1 MIPDDLVDHY
11 LAKNGFQCPD
21 EGLVVAVRIRLVA
34 VATQK
39 FVADVASERKATNRG
54 TAKAKQEA
62 AKAFNILTVE
72 DISKDL
78 RETIPVAFFSKHI
91 EGKNEQRKAKLRSH
105 ASDKTWKVTIDGR
118 RFTRGWKDF
127 ATAHDLRIGDVIIFR
142 HEGDMVFNVT
152 PFGPSCCEIHYEQ
165 SHLIKE
171 EEFDN
176 NDDDNEN
183 HCRTKSSF
191 SFDYCFV
198 AQVTASNLRLD
209 TLDLPMEA
217 ESSNALNKRCHEMIV
232 VNKEGN
238 SWTVSLR
245 FRESSGSYY
254 IRGGW
259 RRFCRDNRRKIG
271 DLMVFNLV
279 GDGKTSPMICICPEE
294 ECSELVRKAKRR
306 SKWVASSSSRRNRFV
321 TISLTRYN
329 FRSSKLILPATFMK
343 INGIKRQN
351 EIILMDKHGVRWV
364 TKLVKDGSKYG
375 KRGLGKGWK
384 DFCEANDVLKIGQPF
399 LLELVWEDTL
409 PVLKFCS

>member
-1 MIPDDLVDHY
+1 
-11 LAKNGFQCPD
+11 
-21 EGLVVAVRIRLVA
+21 
-34 VATQK
+34 
-39 FVADVASERKATNRG
+39 
-54 TAKAKQEA
+54 
-62 AKAFNILTVE
+62 
-72 DISKDL
+72 
-78 RETIPVAFFSKHI
+78 
-91 EGKNEQRKAKLRSH
+91 
-105 ASDKTWKVTIDGR
+105 
-118 RFTRGWKDF
+118 
-127 ATAHDLRIGDVIIFR
+127 
-142 HEGDMVFNVT
+142 MVFNVT
-152 PFGPSCCEIHYEQ
+152 PFGPSC
-165 SHLIKE
+165 S
-171 EEFDN
+171 
-176 NDDDNEN
+176 
-183 HCRTKSSF
+183 
-191 SFDYCFV
+191 
-198 AQVTASNLRLD
+198 QVTASNLKLD
-209 TLDLPMEA
+209 TLVSTYLILLHTLINHVDDQWRMQDLPMEA
-217 ESSNALNKRCHEMIV
+217 ASSNALNKRCHEMIV

-329 FRSSKLILPATFMK
+329 FRCSKLILPATFMK
-343 INGIKRQN
+343 INGIKKQN

-384 DFCEANDVLKIGQPF
+384 GFCEANDVLKIGQPF

-409 PVLKFCS
+409 PVLKFCSKVKVETICD